1 MTDLTDKILA
11 VRMEHPPEWYAEM
24 RKGLAE
30 ALDLAR
36 ERDRSRGDHVHV
48 LDGDRERRTVPR

>member
-11 VRMEHPPEWYAEM
+11 LRMEHPPEWYAEM

-30 ALDLAR
+30 AVEIAR
-36 ERDRSRGDHVHV
+36 ERDRLRGDHV
-48 LDGDRERRTVPR
+48 LDGDRELRVVPR